1 MGLHELRE
9 GFGHRSGEPRSR
21 KIKTV
26 LLLMAP
32 FLCGLPLGLVFLD
45 YFPFLTTDRTFYLV
59 AGSSLCF
66 FFLLSFAALRYDPD
80 LSKFPLFFQI
90 AARFGWAL
98 GSTAFLWGL
107 IGVVNGLGTPQESR
121 VVSAVAKHP
130 TLERDPA
137 RRTYYIAVRPWR
149 GSRTVVELPAPR
161 STYDRLLVPVDAIDS
176 PQTVLDEM
184 PDTGQAIL
192 IVGRGRL
199 GLEWLK
205 NIVPFANSV
214 APRS

>member
-1 MGLHELRE
+1 MGLKELRE
-9 GFGHRSGEPRSR
+9 GFGIGSREPRSR
-21 KIKTV
+21 KIKTF
-26 LLLMAP
+26 LLCMAP
-32 FLCGLPLGLVFLD
+32 FLCGLPLALVFLD
-45 YFPFLTTDRTFYLV
+45 CYPFLTRDRTFYLV

-80 LSKFPLFFQI
+80 LSKFSLFFRI

-98 GSTAFLWGL
+98 ASTAFLWGL

-121 VVSAVAKHP
+121 VVPVVARHP

-137 RRTYYIAVRPWR
+137 RRTYYIAVRPWL
-149 GSRTVVELPAPR
+149 GSHTVVELPAPR
-161 STYDRLLVPVDAIDS
+161 STYDRLLMPVDAIDT

-184 PDTGQAIL
+184 PDTGQAIF

-205 NIVPFANSV
+205 SIEPLANSV
-214 APRS
+214 DPRS

>member
-1 MGLHELRE
+1 MGLKELRE
-9 GFGHRSGEPRSR
+9 GFGIGSREPRSR

-26 LLLMAP
+26 LLWMAP

-66 FFLLSFAALRYDPD
+66 FFLLSFVALRYDPD
-80 LSKFPLFFQI
+80 LSKFPLFFRI

-98 GSTAFLWGL
+98 GSTFFLWGL
-107 IGVVNGLGTPQESR
+107 IGIVSGLGTPQESR
-121 VVSAVAKHP
+121 VVPVVAKHP
-130 TLERDPA
+130 TLQRDPA
-137 RRTYYIAVRPWR
+137 SRTYIAVRPWL
-149 GSRTVVELPAPR
+149 GSHTVVELLAPR
-161 STYDRLLVPVDAIDS
+161 STYDRLLVPVDAIDT

-184 PDTGQAIL
+184 PDTAQAIL

-205 NIVPFANSV
+205 SIEPLANSV
-214 APRS
+214 DARS

>member
-1 MGLHELRE
+1 MGLKELRK
-9 GFGHRSGEPRSR
+9 GFGLGSREPGSR

-26 LLLMAP
+26 LLLMTP
-32 FLCGLPLGLVFLD
+32 LLCGPPLGMVFAA
-45 YFPFLTTDRTFYLV
+45 YYPFLTRDRTFYLV
-59 AGSSLCF
+59 AGSSVCF
-66 FFLLSFAALRYDPD
+66 FFLFSFAALRHDPD

-98 GSTAFLWGL
+98 ASTAFLWGL

-121 VVSAVAKHP
+121 VVPVVARHP
-130 TLERDPA
+130 TLQRDPA

-149 GSRTVVELPAPR
+149 GSRTVVELEAPR
-161 STYDRLLVPVDAIDS
+161 STYDRLLVQVDAIDT
-176 PQTVLDEM
+176 PQTVLDDM

-192 IVGRGRL
+192 IVGKGRL

-205 NIVPFANSV
+205 SIEP
-214 APRS
+214 